1 MAALTA
7 ASVIRENIGSLTLH
21 IVNFS
26 AVTGADTYASGLG
39 TNVVSFW
46 ANQQGNVGTTTTGIG
61 VNVLNSS
68 GTFTFASGTAAAA
81 VNLFI
86 VSKS

>member
-1 MAALTA
+1 MSALSA
-7 ASVIRENIGSLTLH
+7 ASVIRENVGSLTLH
-21 IVNFS
+21 IVNFTA
-26 AVTGADTYASGLG
+26 AVADDTYASGLG

-46 ANQQGNVGTTTTGIG
+46 ANSQSMSGSTLNAGCNVK
-61 VNVLNSS
+61 NAS
-68 GTFTFASGTAAAA
+68 GTFTFQNNPSAA